1 LWVPKNCFDRSCR
14 TSTLRIERIAT
25 EDVILAL
32 GGPDIAS
39 LLQGKER
46 EIIDLIAEAYVTHGN
61 GDSCL
66 PHSVFVRFPNR
77 QRERIIALPGYL
89 GGDKEIAGIKWIA
102 SFPENYSLGISRAS
116 AVMVLNS
123 MDTGRPQVFMEGS
136 IISAKRTAASAAL
149 ACDKLHASGDIETL
163 GIIGCGLINR
173 EVVRFIAS
181 LSRDIRSVLTF
192 DISAD
197 KAADWAESIRGIVGD
212 IPIEHTETVTD
223 LLARCPVV
231 SFATTA
237 VEPTINDLSMCP
249 KSATL
254 LHISL
259 RDLTREAILMGENV
273 VDDVDHVMR
282 AQTSV
287 HLAEQA
293 EGNRDFLHGTL
304 AQLLT
309 EAIPPRDDPDA
320 ISIFNPFGLGV
331 LDLTL
336 GSFAYGLAQE
346 REVGTKL
353 TSFFDAT

>member
-1 LWVPKNCFDRSCR
+1 M
-14 TSTLRIERIAT
+14 TT
-25 EDVILAL
+25 EDVILTL

-46 EIIDLIAEAYVTHGN
+46 EIIDRIGEAYVIHGA
-61 GDSCL
+61 GDSSL

-77 QRERIIALPGYL
+77 KRERIIALPGYL
-89 GGDKEIAGIKWIA
+89 GGNKNVAGIKWIA
-102 SFPENYSLGISRAS
+102 SFPENHSRGISRAS

-123 MDTGRPQVFMEGS
+123 MKTGRPQAFMEGS

-149 ACDKLHASGDIETL
+149 ACDKLHAPGDIDTL

-173 EVVRFIAS
+173 EIVRYIAS
-181 LSRDIRSVLTF
+181 LRNIRSILSF

-197 KAADWAESIRGIVGD
+197 RAADWAESMRGIVGD
-212 IPIEHTETVTD
+212 IAIEHTDAVSD

-249 KSATL
+249 KAATL

-259 RDLTREAILMGENV
+259 RDLTPEAILMGENV
-273 VDDVDHVMR
+273 VDDVDHAMR
-282 AQTSV
+282 AQTST
-287 HLAEQA
+287 HLAEQL

-304 AQLLT
+304 AQILT
-309 EAIPPRDDPDA
+309 GEIPPRDHPDA
-320 ISIFNPFGLGV
+320 ISIFSPFGLGV

-336 GSFAYGLAQE
+336 GNYAYGLAIEQE
-346 REVGTKL
+346 IGTKI

>member
-1 LWVPKNCFDRSCR
+1 M
-14 TSTLRIERIAT
+14 TT
-25 EDVILAL
+25 EDVILTL

-39 LLQGKER
+39 LLQGKEQD
-46 EIIDLIAEAYVTHGN
+46 IIDRIGEAYVIHGS

-66 PHSVFVRFPNR
+66 PHSVFVRFPNMK
-77 QRERIIALPGYL
+77 RERIIALPGYL
-89 GGDKEIAGIKWIA
+89 GGKKNIAGIKWIS

-123 MDTGRPQVFMEGS
+123 MDTGRPQAFMEGS

-149 ACDKLHASGDIETL
+149 ACDKLHAPGDIETL

-173 EVVRFIAS
+173 EIVRFIVS
-181 LSRDIRSVLTF
+181 LSRNIQSILTF

-212 IPIEHTETVTD
+212 IPIEHTDVAPD

-237 VEPTINDLSMCP
+237 TEPTISDLSMCP

-259 RDLTREAILMGENV
+259 RDLTPEAILMGENV
-273 VDDVDHVMR
+273 VDDMDHVMR

-287 HLAEQA
+287 HLTEAH
-293 EGNRDFLHGTL
+293 EGNRDFIHGTL
-304 AQLLT
+304 AQILT
-309 EAIPPRDDPDA
+309 GDIPPRDNPDA
-320 ISIFNPFGLGV
+320 ISIFSPFGLGV

-336 GSFAYGLAQE
+336 GHYTYELAAE
-346 REVGTKL
+346 RGIGTKL
-353 TSFFDAT
+353 TSFFNGT

>member
-1 LWVPKNCFDRSCR
+1 M
-14 TSTLRIERIAT
+14 TT
-25 EDVILAL
+25 EDVILTL

-46 EIIDLIAEAYVTHGN
+46 EIIDRIGEAYVIHGA
-61 GDSCL
+61 GDSSL

-77 QRERIIALPGYL
+77 KRERIIALPGYL
-89 GGDKEIAGIKWIA
+89 GGNKNVAGIKWIA
-102 SFPENYSLGISRAS
+102 SFPEIHSRGISRAS

-123 MDTGRPQVFMEGS
+123 MKTGRPQAFMEGS

-149 ACDKLHASGDIETL
+149 ACDKLHAPGDIDTL

-173 EVVRFIAS
+173 EIVRYIAS
-181 LSRDIRSVLTF
+181 LRNIRSILSF

-197 KAADWAESIRGIVGD
+197 RAADWAESMRGIVGD
-212 IPIEHTETVTD
+212 IAIEHTDAVSD

-249 KSATL
+249 KAATL

-259 RDLTREAILMGENV
+259 RDLTPEAILMGENV
-273 VDDVDHVMR
+273 VDDVDHAMR
-282 AQTSV
+282 AQTST
-287 HLAEQA
+287 HLAEQL

-304 AQLLT
+304 AQILT
-309 EAIPPRDDPDA
+309 GEIPPRDHPDA
-320 ISIFNPFGLGV
+320 ISIFSPFGLGV

-336 GSFAYGLAQE
+336 GNYAYGLAIEQE
-346 REVGTKL
+346 IGTKI

>member
-1 LWVPKNCFDRSCR
+1 M
-14 TSTLRIERIAT
+14 TT
-25 EDVILAL
+25 EDVILTL

-46 EIIDLIAEAYVTHGN
+46 EIIDRIGEAYVIHGA
-61 GDSCL
+61 GDSSL

-77 QRERIIALPGYL
+77 KRERIIALPGYL
-89 GGDKEIAGIKWIA
+89 GGSRNIAGIKWIA
-102 SFPENYSLGISRAS
+102 SFPENHSRGISRAS

-123 MDTGRPQVFMEGS
+123 METGRPQAFMEGS

-149 ACDKLHASGDIETL
+149 ACDKLHAPVDIDTL

-173 EVVRFIAS
+173 EIVRYIAS
-181 LSRDIRSVLTF
+181 LRNIRSILTF

-197 KAADWAESIRGIVGD
+197 RAADWAESMREIVGD
-212 IPIEHTETVTD
+212 IPIEHTNVVTD
-223 LLARCPVV
+223 LLAHCPVV
-231 SFATTA
+231 TFATTA

-249 KSATL
+249 KGATL

-259 RDLTREAILMGENV
+259 RDLTPNAILMGENI
-273 VDDVDHVMR
+273 VDDVGHAMR
-282 AQTSV
+282 AQTST
-287 HLAEQA
+287 HLAEQI

-304 AQLLT
+304 AQILT
-309 EAIPPRDDPDA
+309 GEIPPREDPDA
-320 ISIFNPFGLGV
+320 ISIFSPFGLGV

-336 GSFAYGLAQE
+336 GSFAYELAVEQE
-346 REVGTKL
+346 IGTKI

>member
-1 LWVPKNCFDRSCR
+1 M
-14 TSTLRIERIAT
+14 TT
-25 EDVILAL
+25 EDVILTL

-46 EIIDLIAEAYVTHGN
+46 EIIDQIGEAYVIHGA
-61 GDSCL
+61 GDSSL

-77 QRERIIALPGYL
+77 KRERIIALPGYL
-89 GGDKEIAGIKWIA
+89 GGNKNVAGIKWIA
-102 SFPENYSLGISRAS
+102 SFPENHSRGISRAS

-123 MDTGRPQVFMEGS
+123 METGRPQAFMEGS

-149 ACDKLHASGDIETL
+149 ACDKLHAPGDIDTL

-173 EVVRFIAS
+173 EIVRYIAS
-181 LSRDIRSVLTF
+181 LRNIRSILSF

-197 KAADWAESIRGIVGD
+197 RAADWAESMRGIVGD
-212 IPIEHTETVTD
+212 IAIEHTDAVSD

-249 KSATL
+249 KAATL

-259 RDLTREAILMGENV
+259 RDLTPEAILMGENV
-273 VDDVDHVMR
+273 VDDVDHAMR
-282 AQTSV
+282 AQTST
-287 HLAEQA
+287 HLAEQL

-304 AQLLT
+304 AQILT
-309 EAIPPRDDPDA
+309 GEIPPRKDPDA
-320 ISIFNPFGLGV
+320 ISIFSPFGLGV
-331 LDLTL
+331 LDLTV
-336 GSFAYGLAQE
+336 GNYAYELA
-346 REVGTKL
+346 REQGIGTKI